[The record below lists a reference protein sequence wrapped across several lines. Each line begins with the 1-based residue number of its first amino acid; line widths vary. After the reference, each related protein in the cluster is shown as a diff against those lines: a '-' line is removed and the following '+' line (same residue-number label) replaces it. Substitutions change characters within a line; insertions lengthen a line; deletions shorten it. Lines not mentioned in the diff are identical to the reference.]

1 MLTRIILMMLRTC
14 NNNNK
19 NDNNNH
25 TNGGTSRNNNN
36 NNNNIYAYGHESEEP
51 GLQLQPEDLPP
62 SCVHLQS
69 LHLLLS
75 LATTTAT
82 HTRTVSGFGRQH
94 RVFAQ

>member
-14 NNNNK
+14 NNNKK

-25 TNGGTSRNNNN
+25 TNGGTSRNNN